1 MLASRNI
8 KRKRSHFRLRPSF
21 KHAFPK
27 ALINLLA
34 GFSSNVLG
42 GIQLITQGYFSY
54 FSSFKQDLPSPQ
66 IVTTKKNMLPTG
78 RLVREIKVRHVYEH
92 ERLKTMAEKQKSATI
107 GQVFSFP
114 FNIP

>member
-21 KHAFPK
+21 KNAFPK

-34 GFSSNVLG
+34 EFSSNVLG
-42 GIQLITQGYFSY
+42 GMYLITQGYFSY

-66 IVTTKKNMLPTG
+66 IVTIEKKYAPH
-78 RLVREIKVRHVYEH
+78 RE
-92 ERLKTMAEKQKSATI
+92 AS
-107 GQVFSFP
+107 
-114 FNIP
+114 